1 MQQHTS
7 GADLRDHPPADA
19 EDMNGVADTAEE
31 RADAELTLTEEF
43 DRLVNR
49 LVKDKVRAV
58 SAVQDEAQTWRRAI
72 FDRHDEEEQLRMY
85 RELIN
90 EVLLPL
96 LASFVKSRA
105 SAFLWD
111 AQMTIKT
118 VLLTWG
124 DTVSDVY
131 ALAVLLAAGSSYATP
146 MLAALIF
153 AVVLQALVSY
163 FGQREGALITVAAL
177 LGLKPLIEGYM
188 IIFNIESEGLFD
200 AEINFCV
207 SRFAETG
214 VDCQSRK

>member
-1 MQQHTS
+1 MQQPSS
-7 GADLRDHPPADA
+7 GADPRSDPPADA
-19 EDMNGVADTAEE
+19 EDMDGAADTAEE
-31 RADAELTLTEEF
+31 RADAQLTLTEEF

-111 AQMTIKT
+111 AQSTIKT

-131 ALAVLLAAGSSYATP
+131 ALALLLAAGSSYAIV
-146 MLAALIF
+146 MLILFILAQI
-153 AVVLQALVSY
+153 VQALMTY
-163 FGQREGALITVAAL
+163 
-177 LGLKPLIEGYM
+177 
-188 IIFNIESEGLFD
+188 
-200 AEINFCV
+200 
-207 SRFAETG
+207 
-214 VDCQSRK
+214 